1 MRHPAIAVHRCQIPA
16 QIDGTNGMGI
26 GTQAPTLKYG
36 VISPFHAGGGGGGG
50 GAGGG
55 GRPTQVLDGAS
66 YTVPNPH
73 SVALPTA
80 GEIRATEAN
89 GAIAA
94 NPMTAHRRTLPFM
107 WAPFGSHRAR
117 PVNDRTSD
125 TSPNRYQRGRYRTTR

>member
-1 MRHPAIAVHRCQIPA
+1 MQV
-16 QIDGTNGMGI
+16 
-26 GTQAPTLKYG
+26 PTLKYG

-55 GRPTQVLDGAS
+55 GKPTQVLDGAS

-73 SVALPTA
+73 SVALLTA

-94 NPMTAHRRTLPFM
+94 APINAHRRTLPFM
-107 WAPFGSHRAR
+107 WAPFDS
-117 PVNDRTSD
+117 
-125 TSPNRYQRGRYRTTR
+125 